1 MSEKYEI
8 KWASVA
14 NQFTELNSLNDVSV
28 SSLTD
33 GDQMIYNAS
42 LGRWTNSSYQ
52 PGALQS
58 IYGTTEGI
66 HAVNWGGV
74 SNRPMRVGFYN
85 NKAWVEIMYSMNSFE
100 TAPWDYWINSSTNG
114 IQSYN
119 LLNSG
124 LNYDSG
130 TSSVL
135 VVPEIMTNLLIT
147 AKPSKTSYIDSASSM
162 DCSHMSSTN
171 RNTFIDYFTGVIPG
185 FELINTFGIGGGVGN
200 FDTHL
205 GYRNGAVQTDEWLIQ
220 DSIEGSSVGA
230 PLWGYRSSGANKGA
244 IAHGNPISTSN
255 VLSVWATNY

>member
-8 KWASVA
+8 KWATVA
-14 NQFTELNSLNDVSV
+14 NQFTELNSLNDVTIST
-28 SSLTD
+28 LTD
-33 GDQMIYNAS
+33 GDQMIYNAA

-52 PGALQS
+52 PGSLQS

-66 HAVNWGGV
+66 HAVSWGGV

-119 LLNSG
+119 LLNNG

-135 VVPEIMTNLLIT
+135 IVPEIMTNLLIT

-185 FELINTFGIGGGVGN
+185 FELLDTFGISGGVGN

-205 GYRNGAVQTDEWLIQ
+205 GYRNGGIQTDEWLIQ
-220 DSIEGSSVGA
+220 DSIEGSSIGA